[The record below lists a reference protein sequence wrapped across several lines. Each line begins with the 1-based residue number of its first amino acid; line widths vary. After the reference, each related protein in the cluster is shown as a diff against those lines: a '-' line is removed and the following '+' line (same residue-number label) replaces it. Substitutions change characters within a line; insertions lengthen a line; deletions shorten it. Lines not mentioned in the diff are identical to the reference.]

1 MASAEKCKAA
11 VEKHVRGDYLRTT
24 LPELPARGT
33 YDRISTG

>member
-1 MASAEKCKAA
+1 MAEKGMVA
-11 VEKHVRGDYLRTT
+11 VEKHVGADYLRTT